1 MALAPVIAA
10 LIVLGIAGW
19 LSWRQH
25 QQAAGEQRLADRL
38 QSLSRDTMPV
48 AIGSLLQEDS
58 LSSIELL
65 NDLMKRVRQT
75 DDLQRLLVHAGVKW
89 RPGEAIV
96 RMAMFGMLGATIAF
110 VLKDGS
116 VLWAAGAFLLCGP
129 GLILKWLK
137 GKRRKRRGEIMKQL
151 VDALEMIR
159 SSLQAGHSL
168 PQSLEAV
175 AEEMPLPLAAEFR
188 QVNEELRL
196 GHPIRDALNGIFNRT
211 GLEDLRFFIVAI
223 TLNREIGGNLSE
235 IIGIVAS
242 TLRERFKLKAQVRSL
257 TAQGRMSAGVLTG
270 LAPFLFV
277 AVNFLNPQYMEPMFT
292 TAPGRFMSGYCVFS
306 VAFGYWLMRRI
317 VDIKVIRTD

>member
-1 MALAPVIAA
+1 MLVAPLLAATA
-10 LIVLGIAGW
+10 VLAIAGW
-19 LSWRQH
+19 LSWTQHRQ
-25 QQAAGEQRLADRL
+25 ATVEQRLADRL
-38 QSLSRDTMPV
+38 RSLSRESLPV
-48 AIGSLLQEDS
+48 DVGSLLQEDAV
-58 LSSIELL
+58 SSIELL
-65 NDLMKRVRQT
+65 NDVLKRLRQT

-96 RMAMFGMLGATIAF
+96 RMGMFGMLAATAAF
-110 VLKDGS
+110 ALKGS
-116 VLWAAGAFLLCGP
+116 MLWAAGAFVVCGP
-129 GLILKWLK
+129 GLVMKWLK
-137 GKRRKRRGEIMKQL
+137 SKRRKRRGEIMKQL

-175 AEEMPLPLAAEFR
+175 AEEMPNPLAAEFR

-196 GHPIRDALNGIFNRT
+196 GHPIREALNGIYNRT
-211 GLEDLRFFIVAI
+211 GLDDLRFFIVAI

-235 IIGIVAS
+235 IIGIVSA

-257 TAQGRMSAGVLTG
+257 TAQGRMSAMVLTG

-277 AVNFLNPQYMEPMFT
+277 AVSFLNPQYMEPMFT
-292 TAPGRFMSGYCVFS
+292 TAAGRFMSGYCVVS
-306 VAFGYWLMRRI
+306 VLFGYWLMRRI